1 MEHVSTLCAIS
12 TVGIAATGFALGR
25 SEQPPK
31 QGPLRRKTL
40 SLLDRPS
47 FPSNT
52 ELASGSRSPRP
63 PRTSQAAFPPNAVNS
78 HADDAHSSHV
88 DKGPNPPKEPS
99 AGVLR
104 PRRRCQTYT
113 NPPVQLTEDQPANF
127 QARRPSS
134 SWLRRL
140 SIVSFQTE
148 NPFGH
153 ASPPLSSPNGPASP
167 GVSSSSGQRRTP
179 NKLVKRPVS
188 QHPNANHLIT
198 SDLSSRPSISRRP
211 ATSYQRSETL
221 RHRATHSLNFEPS
234 FNTHSLPS
242 EKATTQESESW
253 RLWRPLFH
261 ARRDGIS
268 ERLVRRL
275 SAAGRQRDQALRRI
289 LPSTGVAPTL
299 LLGTS
304 ISNQKSTTG
313 ERNRRNENDQLIQF
327 RDPFEGDHAGSSHPD
342 TAVSPEERSCADVP
356 STCLEEAEPG
366 ISPPSADV
374 TNVEKPRSE
383 SLSLVDGGG
392 SSTPLNDQSKPA
404 KPQRTISSPPQT
416 REKPNITELNAFRP
430 PQTALEIG
438 LPTPRVSEAGRPHR
452 RIISYP
458 LSRDIKVN
466 MGCRVDTVK
475 RPSTSDAV
483 TMPTFQYALD
493 RQSDLNNSFHP
504 RHRSRRHSVAASDPA
519 STIIGSDDTHIFTSG
534 EEDETDFLSD
544 TAFDSIRTHITTN
557 SSSASGPRIET
568 IFDRSPSTGL
578 TKDGCTH
585 LEDITSHKTPVSRKP
600 NKDPL
605 IPTIHGS
612 TDLAP
617 ANSPHKTADRDAVRE
632 KDLFPSEWPGEDTFG
647 LVKNEVSNIDGASDI
662 RLVEGDPHSQRI
674 KVSNTY
680 PKMNIFDWSEQ
691 PRNDHE
697 APGAETR
704 PRTVHGKHVNELR
717 GCRIPGRKAPSFLH
731 LRSQSVPTSR
741 EPGSTNESRKSSGK
755 FGTWGLGS
763 KGVSEDWDGDFDFGD
778 GDDKPA
784 NETRMVGEENCRRE
798 MVVPQAIME
807 RQDSF
812 HGQFGLVQ
820 ELTLLVEELKR
831 LRQQATHLNII
842 NGPSHEL
849 WREAEGI
856 VNLATIDDEDNH
868 SPPRSPS
875 SLTFSFD
882 DSEEESSR
890 TNNTS
895 KRGSG
900 ESWPASLSERTDS
913 YSHNPH
919 ECRQSSSPK
928 ANFVLEMAS
937 QRFSQ
942 GSTFNNTSYPRSHK
956 LPFDTQ
962 SLHDLVIR
970 AGVVTRALKEAIR
983 NAEAAVMTSP
993 AGDLPRSDPPFS
1005 RIFEEPPSDDGLPE
1019 FQNPCIG

>member
-1 MEHVSTLCAIS
+1 M
-12 TVGIAATGFALGR
+12 
-25 SEQPPK
+25 
-31 QGPLRRKTL
+31 
-40 SLLDRPS
+40 
-47 FPSNT
+47 
-52 ELASGSRSPRP
+52 
-63 PRTSQAAFPPNAVNS
+63 
-78 HADDAHSSHV
+78 
-88 DKGPNPPKEPS
+88 
-99 AGVLR
+99 
-104 PRRRCQTYT
+104 
-113 NPPVQLTEDQPANF
+113 
-127 QARRPSS
+127 
-134 SWLRRL
+134 
-140 SIVSFQTE
+140 
-148 NPFGH
+148 
-153 ASPPLSSPNGPASP
+153 SP
-167 GVSSSSGQRRTP
+167 GVSCPSGQRRTP

-188 QHPNANHLIT
+188 QHPNTHHLIT
-198 SDLSSRPSISRRP
+198 PDLSSRPSISRRP

-234 FNTHSLPS
+234 FNPHSPPP
-242 EKATTQESESW
+242 EKARTQESESW

-275 SAAGRQRDQALRRI
+275 SAAGRQRDQVLRRI
-289 LPSTGVAPTL
+289 LPSAGVAPTL

-304 ISNQKSTTG
+304 ISNQKYTTG
-313 ERNRRNENDQLIQF
+313 ESDRCNQNDQLIQF
-327 RDPFEGDHAGSSHPD
+327 RDPFEADTARSSHPD

-356 STCLEEAEPG
+356 STCFEEADSG
-366 ISPPSADV
+366 ISAPSADV
-374 TNVEKPRSE
+374 ANVEKPRSE
-383 SLSLVDGGG
+383 TLSLVDGGRP
-392 SSTPLNDQSKPA
+392 STPLNDQSKPS
-404 KPQRTISSPPQT
+404 KPQRAMSTPPQT
-416 REKPNITELNAFRP
+416 REKPNITELNSFRP
-430 PQTALEIG
+430 LRTALELG
-438 LPTPRVSEAGRPHR
+438 LPTSSVSEAGRPRR

-458 LSRDIKVN
+458 LSRDTKVD
-466 MGCRVDTVK
+466 MDCRVDTVK

-483 TMPTFQYALD
+483 TIPTFQYAFD
-493 RQSDLNNSFHP
+493 RQPDLTSSFQP
-504 RHRSRRHSVAASDPA
+504 RLRSRRHSVAASDPAA

-534 EEDETDFLSD
+534 DEDETDFLSD

-557 SSSASGPRIET
+557 SSSASGRRIET
-568 IFDRSPSTGL
+568 IFDRNQPTGL
-578 TKDGCTH
+578 IKDGFAD
-585 LEDITSHKTPVSRKP
+585 LEDITSHKTSFSRKP
-600 NKDPL
+600 NKDAITP
-605 IPTIHGS
+605 IIHAS

-617 ANSPHKTADRDAVRE
+617 ANSLQKTADRDAVPE
-632 KDLFPSEWPGEDTFG
+632 EHLFPSDWPGEDTFG
-647 LVKNEVSNIDGASDI
+647 LVRNEVSNIDGASDI
-662 RLVEGDPHSQRI
+662 RLVENDPHSQRI
-674 KVSNTY
+674 KTSNAY

-778 GDDKPA
+778 ADDKPV

-831 LRQQATHLNII
+831 LRQQATHLDII
-842 NGPSHEL
+842 NGPSREL

-856 VNLATIDDEDNH
+856 VNLATIDEEDHH

-882 DSEEESSR
+882 DSEEESSH

-913 YSHNPH
+913 DSHTRH

-983 NAEAAVMTSP
+983 NAEAAVATTPGME
-993 AGDLPRSDPPFS
+993 LPRSDPPFS
-1005 RIFEEPPSDDGLPE
+1005 RIFEEPPSDSLPE
-1019 FQNPCIG
+1019 FQTPCIG